1 MKEVVE
7 GKDDDS
13 KKENGYVQDEDEEEK
28 YRDGEVQPWPQ

>member
-13 KKENGYVQDEDEEEK
+13 KEENVQDEDEEEK